1 MTMNFIVITQGTK
14 ITFLLYIAKKR
25 SCNEQRLLGRTDDAI
40 DGGHLSNSFLYF
52 NISNLSGSFPK
63 DQFNRRIFFQYIVSM
78 SKF

>member
-40 DGGHLSNSFLYF
+40 DGGHL
-52 NISNLSGSFPK
+52 
-63 DQFNRRIFFQYIVSM
+63 
-78 SKF
+78 